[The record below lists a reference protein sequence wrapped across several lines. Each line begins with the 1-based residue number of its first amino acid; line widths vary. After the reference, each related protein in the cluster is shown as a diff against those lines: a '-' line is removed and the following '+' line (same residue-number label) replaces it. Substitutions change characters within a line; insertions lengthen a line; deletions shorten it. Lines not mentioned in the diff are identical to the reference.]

1 MKLLKVYTF
10 PICTFLACLCAYFV
24 PVYMAGDYPI
34 SFTFLEL
41 DNFIAPF
48 FFIITFLI
56 TLLLSISI
64 HLKWSKKS
72 SRRIMRT
79 FYALFILTALSSSLG
94 ASGGIPSGLWLIGAL
109 YFIGYRVFIKNFDI
123 SYDDEASE
131 AKNQ

>member
-24 PVYMAGDYPI
+24 PVYMAEDYPI
-34 SFTFLEL
+34 SFTFFEL
-41 DNFIAPF
+41 DNVIAPF
-48 FFIITFLI
+48 FFLVTFLI

-64 HLKWSKKS
+64 HFKWSNKA

-79 FYALFILTALSSSLG
+79 FYVLFILTVLSSSLG

-109 YFIGYRVFIKNFDI
+109 YFIGWRAFMKNFDI
-123 SYDDEASE
+123 SYEDEASE
-131 AKNQ
+131 AKNE